1 MKNAAIS
8 SLLQFRPRYMRS
20 TNVERDINDRKA
32 LDHYTLTA
40 HAQECLGRLAK
51 GLNSTSTQRAWR
63 LTGDYGT
70 GKSSFALF
78 LAHWFNGNAGHLSRS
93 LELDVR
99 YDRFELS
106 TRPNYLPLVVTGA
119 REPIGRAILRAL
131 SLLFS
136 AQYTRGARSSLQ
148 LRIDSLLSRKRVS
161 DSDTVEMIQ
170 AANEKLINDGKCSG
184 LLLLIDEL
192 GKFLEYAANHS
203 ENQDVYLLQMLAEV
217 ATKSGKSSP
226 LFILGILHQGFDA
239 YAEHLDP
246 AAQREWEK
254 IAGRFEEI
262 VFNQPLIE
270 IAELIASA
278 LRVSTEKLPSFA
290 RDEAHAGFTAATQ
303 VGMSTR
309 SLSQEQRDNLAAGIY
324 PLHGTTVPALV
335 RVFSRFGQ
343 NERSLF
349 SFLLSNEP
357 HSLFNFAHRP
367 IQTGG
372 TYRIPN
378 FYDYIRAN
386 FGYRLSLHSY
396 RSHWAQI
403 ESMVESFATAD
414 PAELAIVKTVGTLN
428 LLDHPDLAATEE
440 SIVACL
446 SGPGG
451 YAKKQLLATIERLH
465 KNKRVLYRRGLS
477 GAYYLWPHTSV
488 DLESA
493 YENAAKAVGTVRS
506 VCAELGQFLEARPL
520 VARRHYIETGNLRF
534 FDVDYVAVAD
544 MPTAVQNSSPADGR
558 IIIALCETKADCE
571 KAEALARGTAFR
583 LRPDVLIAIPT
594 EPLLNQA
601 RLVEEL
607 MRWDWVMRNTP
618 ELEADKFASEEAS
631 RQRQLARDRL
641 ANRIQDL
648 IGLRS
653 MNGAR
658 DLRWFCAA
666 EILKIGSGKQLLER
680 LSKLCDDAYPRAP
693 LVKNELL
700 NRHALS
706 SAAAAARMR
715 LIERMIAHADKEF
728 LGMDAKK
735 KPPEMSMY
743 LSVLKCGRLHVQ
755 KDGCLQ
761 IAVPPTKNDPLRL
774 SPCLDAIHAFVEHH
788 PDERIKVID
797 LLAHISRPPF
807 GVRDGLAFVLLAAY
821 AVINAQELAFYEEGT
836 FLRKVGGDE
845 FLRLTKMPQTFEL
858 QLCRISGVRQEVFAS
873 LLKVLG
879 LKPSGGREPLILD
892 VVKPLCMFVAEL
904 PEYVRNTQ
912 RLSAEAIRVRAA
924 VLAARDPVTFL
935 FRDLPTA
942 CGLEPFPMDGSVSH
956 DRARSFS
963 KLLKRH
969 LGELRDGLDLLL
981 ERLRAV
987 VRDEFETHGSFEQ
1000 VRQRLAKRA
1009 ERVILL
1015 ANESR
1020 LKALCLRLADTKL
1033 PEAMWLESLGSLLA
1047 LQPPGRWRDQEEDVF
1062 RRELHMLAAT
1072 FKSLESIGF
1081 QTGPAED
1088 FAEAFRLSLTK
1099 NDGSEVQKVVFVEKE
1114 SLSAVKALASE
1125 IEKLLSGSR
1134 TIGMAA
1140 LSSVVWSTISKD

>member
-20 TNVERDINDRKA
+20 TNVERDIDDRKA
-32 LDHYTLTA
+32 LDNYVLTP

-51 GLNSTSTQRAWR
+51 GLSSTSTQRVWR

-78 LAHWFNGNAGHLSRS
+78 LAHWFNGKAGQLSRS
-93 LELDVR
+93 LDLDVR
-99 YDRFELS
+99 YDRFNVS
-106 TRPNYLPLVVTGA
+106 SRPNYLPLVVTGA
-119 REPIGRAILRAL
+119 REPMGRAILRSL
-131 SLLFS
+131 SLLLT
-136 AQYTRGARSSLQ
+136 AQYSRGARSGVQ
-148 LRIDSLLSRKRVS
+148 LRIDALLSHKRIS
-161 DSDTVEMIQ
+161 DSDTVELIQ
-170 AANEKLINDGKCSG
+170 AANEKLIKDGKSSG

-203 ENQDVYLLQMLAEV
+203 ENQDVYLLQTLAEV
-217 ATKSGKSSP
+217 AAKSGKSVP
-226 LFILGILHQGFDA
+226 LFVLGILHQGFDA

-246 AAQREWEK
+246 TAQREWEK

-262 VFNQPLIE
+262 LFNQPLIE

-278 LRVSTEKLPSFA
+278 LRVSTENLPPFA
-290 RDEAHAGFTAATQ
+290 REEARAGLSAAMQ
-303 VGMSTR
+303 LG
-309 SLSQEQRDNLAAGIY
+309 LSGRGLTKHQLDNLAARIY
-324 PLHGTTVPALV
+324 PLHGTTIPALV
-335 RVFSRFGQ
+335 RAFSRFGQ

-367 IQTGG
+367 IQPSG
-372 TYRIPN
+372 TYRIPD

-386 FGYRLSLHSY
+386 FGYRLSMHSY
-396 RSHWAQI
+396 RNHWTQI

-428 LLDHPDLAATEE
+428 LLDHPDLAANEE
-440 SIVACL
+440 TIAACL
-446 SGPGG
+446 SAPGG

-465 KNKRVLYRRGLS
+465 KSKRVLYRRGLS

-506 VCAELGQFLEARPL
+506 VSTELEQFLETRPL

-534 FDVDYVAVAD
+534 FEVEYAAVGD
-544 MPTAVQNSSPADGR
+544 MSAAVQNSSPADGR
-558 IIIALCETKADCE
+558 IVVALCETKADCE
-571 KAEALARGTAFR
+571 KAEALARGDAFK
-583 LRPDVLIAIPT
+583 LRPDVLVAVPT

-601 RLVEEL
+601 RLVEEA
-607 MRWDWVMRNTP
+607 MRWDWVVRNTP
-618 ELEADKFASEEAS
+618 ELEADKFAGEEVS
-631 RQRQLARDRL
+631 RQRQHARDRL

-658 DLRWFCAA
+658 ALRWFCAT
-666 EILKIGSGKQLLER
+666 ETQKIASGKQLLER
-680 LSKLCDDAYPRAP
+680 LSKLCDELYPQAP

-715 LIERMIAHADKEF
+715 LIERMLSQADEEF
-728 LGMDAKK
+728 LGMDPKK

-743 LSVLKCGRLHVQ
+743 LSVLQGGRLHVQ
-755 KDGCLQ
+755 KDGCWQ
-761 IAVPPTKNDPLRL
+761 IAVPSAKKDPLRL
-774 SPCLDAIHAFVEHH
+774 SPCLDAIRAFVEYR
-788 PDERIKVID
+788 PDQRIKVID
-797 LLAHISRPPF
+797 LLAQLSRPPF
-807 GVRDGLAFVLLAAY
+807 GVRDGLAIVLLAVY
-821 AVINAQELAFYEEGT
+821 AVINAQELAFYEDGT
-836 FLRKVGGDE
+836 FLREVGGDE
-845 FLRLTKMPQTFEL
+845 FLRLTKTPQTFEL
-858 QLCRISGVRQEVFAS
+858 QLCRITGLRQEVFAS

-879 LKPSGGREPLILD
+879 LRPSGGREPLILD

-912 RLSAEAIRVRAA
+912 RLSTQAIRVRTAI
-924 VLAARDPVTFL
+924 LAARDPVTFL
-935 FRDLPTA
+935 FRELPTA
-942 CGLEPFPMDGSVSH
+942 CGLEPFPMDGSLPH
-956 DRARSFS
+956 DRARAFS
-963 KLLKRH
+963 KLLKKY
-969 LGELRDGLDLLL
+969 LDELRGGLDLLL
-981 ERLRAV
+981 ERLRST
-987 VRDEFETHGSFEQ
+987 VREEFEAHGPFDQ
-1000 VRQRLAKRA
+1000 VRQRLGRRA
-1009 ERVILL
+1009 EQVILL
-1015 ANESR
+1015 ANEPR
-1020 LKALCLRLADTKL
+1020 LKALCLRLADTNL
-1033 PEAMWLESLGSLLA
+1033 PEGPWLESLGSLLA

-1062 RRELHMLAAT
+1062 RRELHILAAT

-1081 QTGPAED
+1081 QTAPSDD

-1114 SLSAVKALASE
+1114 SLPAVRALVSE
-1125 IEKLLSGSR
+1125 IEKLLSPSR

-1140 LSSVVWSTISKD
+1140 LSRVVWSAISKD